1 MSPLTFRRSRSV
13 SRNCQR
19 RKAPGEA
26 LHMAKQLCLRLK
38 EGHTAADA
46 SVYADH
52 DSCLPLSISGVV
64 SQVCG
69 T

>member
-1 MSPLTFRRSRSV
+1 
-13 SRNCQR
+13 
-19 RKAPGEA
+19 
-26 LHMAKQLCLRLK
+26 MAKQFCLWLK

-46 SVYADH
+46 SIYADQN
-52 DSCLPLSISGVV
+52 SRLPLSISGVV